1 MKRRVETASTARTT
15 MVVKI
20 REQKD
25 QGRAEEEQNL
35 LWISL
40 MKRSWKM
47 LIILAIIL
55 WMY

>member
-25 QGRAEEEQNL
+25 QERAEEEQNL